1 MGTQL
6 SDGAAPE
13 SAVKKLINIE
23 SSERSGRIRE
33 LSSAVTHRDM
43 LEKKELVWYN
53 ESVKFRK
60 QRVSLVLEDFL

>member
-1 MGTQL
+1 MGTQF

-23 SSERSGRIRE
+23 SSERSERIRE

-43 LEKKELVWYN
+43 LEKKNWCGIMN
-53 ESVKFRK
+53 
-60 QRVSLVLEDFL
+60 Q